1 LLFPCNGCII
11 KIVLQDLEAAIL
23 TAQGLFER
31 VCGFFYAELQK
42 EYMDFKTF
50 KFHPSIAAGISAA
63 GYQTPTPIQRK
74 AIPAVLKGHDIIGLA
89 QTGTGKTAAF
99 VLPILERL
107 VSGGRG
113 YVRALIIAPTR
124 ELAEQI
130 NENIYRLGR
139 KTGIRSVSIYGG
151 INIKPQIAKVA
162 RGVEIVVACPGRLLD
177 HLNQKT
183 ISLSRLEVLVL
194 DEADHMFDMGF
205 FPDIKRIMQQ
215 LPTRRQNLL
224 FSATMPRE
232 IRHLAR
238 EILVKPVTVQI
249 GITAPAE
256 TVSHAVYPV
265 AHHLKTRLLIELLKH
280 TATKSVLIFTRTKHR
295 AKRVGEQLVKKG
307 FAAASIQGNLSQN
320 KRQAALNG
328 FRDGTYQILVA
339 TDIAAR
345 GIDVSRVSHVIN
357 YDIPNTPD
365 AYIHRIG
372 RTGRAARTGD
382 AFTLVTDDDYS
393 MVRSIERVLGAS
405 IPSKGVDDFDY
416 DVSAPKNN
424 QEFARPPRKPTPP
437 RRKQIQ
443 KKRSAVGKKPS
454 YSAAPDGSRSGKP
467 KQRPAGKKSNAGS
480 KARRGSA
487 FRANR
492 SR

>member
-1 LLFPCNGCII
+1 M
-11 KIVLQDLEAAIL
+11 E
-23 TAQGLFER
+23 
-31 VCGFFYAELQK
+31 K

-50 KFHPSIAAGISAA
+50 NFHHSIVSGITAA
-63 GYQTPTPIQRK
+63 GYETPTPIQKK
-74 AIPAVLKGHDIIGLA
+74 AIPAVLKGQDIMGLA

-107 VSGGRG
+107 LDGGRG
-113 YVRALIIAPTR
+113 YVRALIVAPTR

-130 NENIYRLGR
+130 NENINSLGR
-139 KTGIRSVSIYGG
+139 NTTIRSISIYGG
-151 INIKPQIAKVA
+151 VNIKPQIARVA
-162 RGVEIVVACPGRLLD
+162 KGVEIIVACPGRLLD

-205 FPDIKRIMQQ
+205 FPDIKRIIQQ
-215 LPTRRQNLL
+215 LPVRRQNLL
-224 FSATMPRE
+224 FSATMPQE

-238 EILVKPVTVQI
+238 EILVDPVTIQV

-265 AHHLKTRLLIELLKH
+265 AHHLKTPLLFELLKK
-280 TATKSVLIFTRTKHR
+280 TATESVLIFTRTKHR
-295 AKRVGEQLVKKG
+295 AKRVGEQLIKKG

-320 KRQAALNG
+320 RRQEALDG

-357 YDIPNTPD
+357 YDIPSTPD

-382 AFTLVTDDDYS
+382 AFTLISDEDIS
-393 MVRSIERVLGAS
+393 MVRSIERVLGAV
-405 IPSKGVDDFDY
+405 IPSRAVEDFDY
-416 DVSAPKNN
+416 TVPAPKNN
-424 QEFARPPRKPTPP
+424 QEFARPPRSRPGPRNKPQQKQRSSGARKTAGANTSGDSGAP
-437 RRKQIQ
+437 RPGRRQPDTKTGVNVPGRRGG
-443 KKRSAVGKKPS
+443 RSRT
-454 YSAAPDGSRSGKP
+454 SRSK
-467 KQRPAGKKSNAGS
+467 
-480 KARRGSA
+480 
-487 FRANR
+487 
-492 SR
+492 